1 MKMFKQINRS
11 ILLTLIL
18 ALFAIGFT
26 FNAQVVS
33 AQTSIPLPSCTQ
45 PNIGGFVP
53 YIYEGELHS
62 FDYLVFDNDRG
73 VVAPTQTIIAGK
85 GIETRYSTEW
95 TLNGDTRVHVDVP
108 SWEGFSGTFPVTV
121 HVKTGAGA
129 SCETQATFNVSLPAN
144 VPPAPISQNF
154 GTGGPVSTASSDTS
168 PAPTSAVTS
177 INDGKDDSPS
187 VTISV
192 DEEVNNTNIMEDVT
206 NEDEIFVIEDDSSG
220 SETLGFKERFS
231 ALTSL
236 FAPITPESGVCR
248 TLPVASW
255 VVLSVIHV
263 LIAGVI
269 IFYLRNLISESNL
282 WFTVALLVPFIGFLA
297 LWFVF
302 DGCRMHQWFPVVI
315 ALVSLGTVLGV
326 PADDGPKKI
335 VASTSGGP
343 VMKIPN
349 TPSKNIESPTPKAK
363 KKEEVIKF

>member
-1 MKMFKQINRS
+1 MF
-11 ILLTLIL
+11 IL
-18 ALFAIGFT
+18 ALIAVGFT
-26 FNAQVVS
+26 FSTQIVS
-33 AQTSIPLPSCTQ
+33 AQTTSSLPSCTQ
-45 PNIGGFVP
+45 PNIGGFLP

-121 HVKTGAGA
+121 HVKTGEGA
-129 SCETQATFNVSLPAN
+129 SCETRATFNVSLPAN
-144 VPPAPISQNF
+144 VPSAPISQNF
-154 GTGGPVSTASSDTS
+154 GTGGSESKPVTS
-168 PAPTSAVTS
+168 PSQTSVVPSTTV
-177 INDGKDDSPS
+177 DKDESPS

-192 DEEVNNTNIMEDVT
+192 DEEVNNTNIMEDV
-206 NEDEIFVIEDDSSG
+206 NDKDEKSFIEDDSSG
-220 SETLGFKERFS
+220 SESLGFKDRFS

-236 FAPITPESGVCR
+236 FAPITPEGGVCR

-302 DGCRMHQWFPVVI
+302 DGCRMHQWFPVVV

-349 TPSKNIESPTPKAK
+349 IPSKNIESPTPKTK